1 MMEIT
6 REVAFRLAEGATESQ
21 IDPLTGR
28 LHEPELVILERQRPD
43 QAPLT
48 RTIRAYLEAQIKHC
62 GMRRR
67 DAEAVRGLAEALQM
81 ASRLLTAQEVREGPN
96 GGPVSSARSAFLSL
110 AATLL
115 GETLPESQ
123 AIRFDVVNEVAHG

>member
-1 MMEIT
+1 MIEIT

-21 IDPLTGR
+21 VDPVTGR
-28 LHEPELVILERQRPD
+28 LHEPELIILERQRPD

-48 RTIRAYLEAQIKHC
+48 KTIRGYLEAQIKHC
-62 GMRRR
+62 EMRRR

-81 ASRLLTAQEVREGPN
+81 AARLLTAQEVKEGQS
-96 GGPVSSARSAFLSL
+96 GGPIASTRSAFLSL

-123 AIRFDVVNEVAHG
+123 PMRLDAAVSNG